1 MPIKLIQVQRKL
13 NVGINTVVEFLRKK
27 GFEVEDNNP
36 NTRIG
41 DEQYALLV
49 KEFGKDLPNGGRER
63 ERVVPERSHREASS
77 VKEEKSSEIKTV
89 IPEEFRPKI
98 VTKGRI
104 DLDRP
109 HKKVQEVQHQP
120 VSVPVEKKVEKPV
133 EAATAAKT
141 ADAPVEEVKTPE
153 VKAPEVEIPE
163 VKIPEMKQQPEEIKE
178 EKVIV
183 VEKEPAEVMKPEP
196 GTFQHFIIQKNF
208 PNCCSMHT
216 IKFTIVNAN
225 MKAKTVAIIVFL
237 HTETNTIESCSA
249 ENRLKLCL
257 KNS

>member
-109 HKKVQEVQHQP
+109 HKKVQWLLWRRLLLLP
-120 VSVPVEKKVEKPV
+120 KGMLRTNC
-133 EAATAAKT
+133 ANGLI
-141 ADAPVEEVKTPE
+141 
-153 VKAPEVEIPE
+153 KA
-163 VKIPEMKQQPEEIKE
+163 
-178 EKVIV
+178 
-183 VEKEPAEVMKPEP
+183 
-196 GTFQHFIIQKNF
+196 F
-208 PNCCSMHT
+208 S
-216 IKFTIVNAN
+216 
-225 MKAKTVAIIVFL
+225 L
-237 HTETNTIESCSA
+237 WLLL
-249 ENRLKLCL
+249 R
-257 KNS
+257 

>member
-63 ERVVPERSHREASS
+63 ERVVPERPHREASS

-98 VTKGRI
+98 VTKVGSIWTDRI
-104 DLDRP
+104 KKCRRYSISLFPFLWKRKWRSLWRRP
-109 HKKVQEVQHQP
+109 
-120 VSVPVEKKVEKPV
+120 
-133 EAATAAKT
+133 
-141 ADAPVEEVKTPE
+141 
-153 VKAPEVEIPE
+153 
-163 VKIPEMKQQPEEIKE
+163 
-178 EKVIV
+178 
-183 VEKEPAEVMKPEP
+183 
-196 GTFQHFIIQKNF
+196 
-208 PNCCSMHT
+208 
-216 IKFTIVNAN
+216 
-225 MKAKTVAIIVFL
+225 L
-237 HTETNTIESCSA
+237 L
-249 ENRLKLCL
+249 RKLL
-257 KNS
+257 MLRFRR

>member
-109 HKKVQEVQHQP
+109 HKKVQEVQHLLHKHIHILYKQIF
-120 VSVPVEKKVEKPV
+120 SRS
-133 EAATAAKT
+133 
-141 ADAPVEEVKTPE
+141 EERRVG
-153 VKAPEVEIPE
+153 
-163 VKIPEMKQQPEEIKE
+163 KE
-178 EKVIV
+178 
-183 VEKEPAEVMKPEP
+183 
-196 GTFQHFIIQKNF
+196 
-208 PNCCSMHT
+208 C
-216 IKFTIVNAN
+216 
-225 MKAKTVAIIVFL
+225 L
-237 HTETNTIESCSA
+237 
-249 ENRLKLCL
+249 RLCR
-257 KNS
+257 SRWSPYH

>member
-133 EAATAAKT
+133 EATSATKT
-141 ADAPVEEVKTPE
+141 AEAPVQE
-153 VKAPEVEIPE
+153 VKAPEA
-163 VKIPEMKQQPEEIKE
+163 KAPEEQENPQRIC
-178 EKVIV
+178 
-183 VEKEPAEVMKPEP
+183 
-196 GTFQHFIIQKNF
+196 QRCNWF
-208 PNCCSMHT
+208 PHGPRAG
-216 IKFTIVNAN
+216 FV
-225 MKAKTVAIIVFL
+225 L
-237 HTETNTIESCSA
+237 Q
-249 ENRLKLCL
+249 RKLFWYCRCHYI
-257 KNS
+257 